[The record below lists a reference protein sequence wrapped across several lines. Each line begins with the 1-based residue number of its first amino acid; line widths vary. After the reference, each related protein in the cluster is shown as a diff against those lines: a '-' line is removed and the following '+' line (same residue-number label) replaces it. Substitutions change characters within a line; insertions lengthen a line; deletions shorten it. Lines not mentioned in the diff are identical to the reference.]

1 MDLELAKR
9 SALVTGSSAGLG
21 ADIARTLGREGARVI
36 VHGRD
41 ATRVHAVVGDIRGA
55 GAEAA
60 GVTGDLA
67 TDEGASG
74 VFAQAAAAFGRI
86 DILVNNAGSYAAASW
101 FETSPQSWL
110 GFYQA
115 DVLSAVRLIQAAVPG
130 MRERG
135 WGRIINI
142 ATGLATAPQ
151 PEMPDYA
158 AAKAALINA
167 TVSLAKAMAGTGIS
181 VNAIS
186 PGLIATEGVERVLRE
201 TARTEGWGDDWDVI
215 QRRWMRE
222 VLRSDLVPRLGKV
235 TEVADL
241 VAFIA
246 SPRAD
251 YIHGANLRVDGGL
264 VPSIN

>member
-1 MDLELAKR
+1 MDLDLTTK
-9 SALVTGSSAGLG
+9 SALVTGSSAGIG
-21 ADIARTLGREGARVI
+21 AAIARTLAREGARVI

-41 ATRVHAVVGDIRGA
+41 ASRVQAIAGEIRKA
-55 GAEAA
+55 GAEAV

-67 TDEGASG
+67 TNQGA
-74 VFAQAAAAFGRI
+74 AQVVTEATASFGGI

-101 FETSPQSWL
+101 FETSPKSWR
-110 GFYQA
+110 GFYEA
-115 DVLSAVRLIQAAVPG
+115 DVLSAVRLIQAIAPR

-142 ATGLATAPQ
+142 ATGMATSPQ
-151 PEMPDYA
+151 PTMPDYA

-167 TVSLAKAMAGTGIS
+167 TLSLAKALAGTGIT

-186 PGLIATEGVERVLRE
+186 PGLIATDGVERVLRE
-201 TARTEGWGDDWDVI
+201 TAQTSGWGADWNVI
-215 QRRWMRE
+215 QKRWITE
-222 VLRSDLVPRLGKV
+222 VLHSDLVPRLGTV
-235 TEVADL
+235 NEVADL
-241 VAFIA
+241 VAFVA
-246 SPRAD
+246 SPRAS

>member
-9 SALVTGSSAGLG
+9 SALITGSSAGLG
-21 ADIARTLGREGARVI
+21 AEIARTLAREGARVV

-41 ATRVHAVVGDIRGA
+41 AGRVHAVVGDIQRA

-60 GVTGDLA
+60 GVTGDR
-67 TDEGASG
+67 
-74 VFAQAAAAFGRI
+74 VFAEAVAAFGGI
-86 DILVNNAGSYAAASW
+86 DILVNNADSYAAASW

-110 GFYQA
+110 GFFQA
-115 DVLSAVRLIQAAVPG
+115 DVLSAVRLIQAVVPA

-135 WGRIINI
+135 FGRIINI
-142 ATGLATAPQ
+142 ATGLATATQ

-167 TVSLAKAMAGTGIS
+167 TASLAKAVAGTGIT

-186 PGLIATEGVERVLRE
+186 PGLIATNGVERVLRE
-201 TARTEGWGDDWDVI
+201 TARAKGWGADWNVI

-222 VLRSDLVPRLGKV
+222 VLRSHLVLRLGKV

-246 SPRAD
+246 SPRAG

-264 VPSIN
+264 VSSIN

>member
-1 MDLELAKR
+1 MDLELAKH
-9 SALVTGSSAGLG
+9 SALVVL
-21 ADIARTLGREGARVI
+21 I
-36 VHGRD
+36 HGRD
-41 ATRVHAVVGDIRGA
+41 AARVRAVVGDIRVT

-67 TDEGASG
+67 TDEGAG
-74 VFAQAAAAFGRI
+74 RVFAEAAAAFGGI
-86 DILVNNAGSYAAASW
+86 DILVNNAGSYAAAPW

-115 DVLSAVRLIQAAVPG
+115 DVLSAVRLIQAAVPA
-130 MRERG
+130 MRKRG
-135 WGRIINI
+135 FGRIINI
-142 ATGLATAPQ
+142 ATGMATAPQ
-151 PEMPDYA
+151 PDMADYA

-167 TVSLAKAMAGTGIS
+167 TVSLAKAVAGTGIS

-186 PGLIATEGVERVLRE
+186 PGLIATDGVERVLRE
-201 TARTEGWGDDWDVI
+201 AARTKEWSNDWNAI
-215 QRRWMRE
+215 QQRWMRE

-246 SPRAD
+246 SPRAG
-251 YIHGANLRVDGGL
+251 YIHGANLRIDGGL
-264 VPSIN
+264 VSSIN